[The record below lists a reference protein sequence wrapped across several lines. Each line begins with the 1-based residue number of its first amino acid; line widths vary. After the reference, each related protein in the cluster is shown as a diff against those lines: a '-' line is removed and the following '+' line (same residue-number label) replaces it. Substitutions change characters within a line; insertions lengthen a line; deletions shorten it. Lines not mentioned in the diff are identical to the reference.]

1 MNKGNRNLLVLF
13 NQELMTPQAVEHE
26 VDLLH
31 ELLYKVESIDNIIPA
46 HEIIHLNKYKVIN
59 DPLQLRKILRQT
71 ELKPFV
77 FLNNKN

>member
-1 MNKGNRNLLVLF
+1 MNKSNRNLLVLF
-13 NQELMTPQAVEHE
+13 NQELMSPQAVEHE

-31 ELLYKVESIDNIIPA
+31 ELLYKVESLENIISA

-59 DPLQLRKILRQT
+59 NPLQIRKILRQR